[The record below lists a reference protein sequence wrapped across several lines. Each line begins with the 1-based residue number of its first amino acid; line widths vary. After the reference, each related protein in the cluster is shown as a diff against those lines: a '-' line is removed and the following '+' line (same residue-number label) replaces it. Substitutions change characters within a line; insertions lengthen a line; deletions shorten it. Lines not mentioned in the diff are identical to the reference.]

1 MLAFSWAE
9 VGWGERIKGNFNYLV
24 TAVLSV
30 SYRNA
35 VPLFWMLNSV

>member
-9 VGWGERIKGNFNYLV
+9 VGLGERIKGNSNHPA